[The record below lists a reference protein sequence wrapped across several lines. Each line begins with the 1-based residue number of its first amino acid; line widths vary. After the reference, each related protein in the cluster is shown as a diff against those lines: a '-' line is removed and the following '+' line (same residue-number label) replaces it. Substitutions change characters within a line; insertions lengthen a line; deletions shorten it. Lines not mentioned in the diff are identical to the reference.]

1 MLSHAVQLKY
11 IAERWSDLST
21 ARDNVQQWM
30 ADDPDIDLGEQIE
43 DLVAQTEYTNQG
55 IALYQSAIAAVEQ
68 HKSREPWYQAALSFI
83 PSIRSKRIIQ
93 HLHAISDELIRQ
105 EVQKNIQNRSEEHTS
120 ELQSLMRIT

>member
-1 MLSHAVQLKY
+1 MRISDWSSDVCS
-11 IAERWSDLST
+11 SDL
-21 ARDNVQQWM
+21 
-30 ADDPDIDLGEQIE
+30 IE

-105 EVQKNIQNRSEEHTS
+105 EVQKNIHNPEKRSEEHTS
-120 ELQSLMRIT
+120 ELQSLMRLPYTLFCLQK

>member
-1 MLSHAVQLKY
+1 MRISDWSSDVCS
-11 IAERWSDLST
+11 SDL
-21 ARDNVQQWM
+21 
-30 ADDPDIDLGEQIE
+30 IE

-105 EVQKNIQNRSEEHTS
+105 EVQQNIQNPEKI
-120 ELQSLMRIT
+120 LPFMRPKENGRASCRERVCQYV

>member
-83 PSIRSKRIIQ
+83 PSTRRKRIIQ
-93 HLHAISDELIRQ
+93 HLHDISSDARRVEKRRVRTCSSAL
-105 EVQKNIQNRSEEHTS
+105 SHYH
-120 ELQSLMRIT
+120 